1 VYMTIPEFF
10 SRTLTRFPDRIAI
23 RNTREKPQ
31 EPQEVTYRELDQMV
45 SKLSVGLANMGIG
58 KRDKVA
64 IMSRPRIRF
73 AASLLAIARLGGW
86 VIPVDPTL
94 TVSEVAD
101 ILDRSG
107 ARAICAPDEL
117 FDRLPKEGIE
127 RINFDDG
134 KQGTAFSSL
143 LLDGTPPQV
152 EIDEKDIAI
161 LAYTSGTTGGAKGVL
176 LSHGNLTAD
185 IEGCIKVMPIT
196 EQDAF
201 LSIAPWHHILG
212 LTVTLLVPMYTG
224 ALTMYTDDYRSITQL
239 MKSNGVTIFTGVPKL
254 YHAMYEKLLVQI
266 RSTLVGR
273 ISLAIAPRVVG
284 KKVRE
289 SLTHGKL
296 RFFISGSAPLDPKVA
311 LGFRRLGIGLL
322 EGYGLTE
329 TSPVVCF
336 CDPFSRKAGSVGA
349 PIPGGKAKLIDVRPD
364 GVGELLIR
372 GPIVM
377 QGYYA
382 NHGATSEVIDED
394 GWFHTGDLAVIDS
407 DGEIYLKGRAKH
419 VIVLESGKNVYPEEV
434 EWELSRIPYVEEVL
448 VRGGKLNGQEVVQA
462 VIYPNNEALAKD
474 GHSDDPLHAIWD
486 AIKVRQGRL
495 APHKRI
501 RRKEDVI
508 LVDESFPKTS
518 TMDIKRHLYKGGNHV
533 SDA

>member
-94 TVSEVAD
+94 TVTEVAD

-107 ARAICAPDEL
+107 AKAICAPEMSSLSDSRRRVASASTSTTASRERRSHPSSDEL
-117 FDRLPKEGIE
+117 FERLPKEGSE

-152 EIDEKDIAI
+152 EIDESDIAI

-212 LTVTLLVPMYTG
+212 LTVTLLIPMYTNSNAPHPHVHRG
-224 ALTMYTDDYRSITQL
+224 AR
-239 MKSNGVTIFTGVPKL
+239 
-254 YHAMYEKLLVQI
+254 
-266 RSTLVGR
+266 
-273 ISLAIAPRVVG
+273 
-284 KKVRE
+284 
-289 SLTHGKL
+289 
-296 RFFISGSAPLDPKVA
+296 
-311 LGFRRLGIGLL
+311 
-322 EGYGLTE
+322 
-329 TSPVVCF
+329 
-336 CDPFSRKAGSVGA
+336 
-349 PIPGGKAKLIDVRPD
+349 
-364 GVGELLIR
+364 
-372 GPIVM
+372 
-377 QGYYA
+377 
-382 NHGATSEVIDED
+382 
-394 GWFHTGDLAVIDS
+394 
-407 DGEIYLKGRAKH
+407 H
-419 VIVLESGKNVYPEEV
+419 V
-434 EWELSRIPYVEEVL
+434 
-448 VRGGKLNGQEVVQA
+448 
-462 VIYPNNEALAKD
+462 
-474 GHSDDPLHAIWD
+474 H
-486 AIKVRQGRL
+486 GRL
-495 APHKRI
+495 PLNRSAH
-501 RRKEDVI
+501 E
-508 LVDESFPKTS
+508 E
-518 TMDIKRHLYKGGNHV
+518 
-533 SDA
+533 